1 MSSVLRSLSTRCED
15 CQISIL
21 KDNGGMEFNEDEQKI
36 QKESKE
42 YIISHSDDLIKKHI
56 KDKNPLPIGFVTI
69 FMAGSPGSG
78 KTEFSERYIPLVYQ
92 KGSEL
97 DKTLNKKGINTEHYD
112 SLIVRIDVDEI
123 REFLPQ
129 YKKTNDKDGAKG
141 NAHVIQ
147 AAANKGLDILRDYCL
162 GNNVSFLHDG
172 TFGNYK
178 TMRDIIKKSLKDNR
192 DVKIFYLYIDPIV
205 AWNFTKAREKVEGRN
220 IIKENFIKQFYAS
233 KENVDLIKKEFEKKV
248 SVNCVLKNNKNE
260 VEDIEFNV
268 SSVDRY
274 LKTMYKRGK
283 AIDYSVEDLEEK
295 LV

>member
-1 MSSVLRSLSTRCED
+1 
-15 CQISIL
+15 
-21 KDNGGMEFNEDEQKI
+21 MEFNEDEQKI